1 MTEPESKYLIVYMTA
16 PNADEAA
23 AIAKTVVGE
32 QLAACCNIIPGVRS
46 IYTWKGEVCDDAEV
60 LCLLKTTSTL
70 FDELKE
76 RLVGLH
82 PYDVPEVV
90 GVPIEAGHADY
101 LDWID
106 EVTR

>member
-1 MTEPESKYLIVYMTA
+1 MTESKYLIVYMTA

-32 QLAACCNIIPGVRS
+32 RLAACCNIIPGVRS

-60 LCLLKTTSTL
+60 LCLFKTHASL

-106 EVTR
+106 EVTK